1 MTNSTLITPT
11 QIVSQHSAKV
21 FALVTGIVGNRD
33 DAEELTQ
40 DIFMKVFAALP
51 KFQNKSSLS
60 TWIYRIAYNMAIDFT
75 RKRKVKTVELKEE
88 IYDRVGPATDYDST
102 KELKLT
108 ELERAI
114 TKINREDRFLIEM
127 HYWQKFTVEQIA
139 EILNQSKS
147 NVKVR
152 LHRTRKRLSQLME
165 PKEIEPKEMEYKEIE
180 TREMEYKEIEYKE
193 ADNN

>member
-1 MTNSTLITPT
+1 MPKSTLITPE

-21 FALVTGIVGNRD
+21 FALVAGIVGSRA

-75 RKRKVKTVELKEE
+75 RKRKVKTVELKED
-88 IYDRVGPATDYDST
+88 IYDRVDSAPNYDSA

-108 ELERAI
+108 ELESAI

-127 HYWQKFTVEQIA
+127 HYWQKFSVEQIA

-165 PKEIEPKEMEYKEIE
+165 P
-180 TREMEYKEIEYKE
+180 
-193 ADNN
+193 